1 MPRLTTRDYKRAAPR
16 RSSAGQL
23 AAFAV
28 GVIVGAALTSGG
40 FMLHRARAR
49 HAAMPPPSPARSA
62 LGTPA
67 RPAAPPGAAAAARAP
82 AGDPSTTAGA
92 ATPAHQQYDFYSML
106 PRFTVRVPQAPAK
119 APRTPAAE
127 PGGAAHAASGS
138 AQASYVL
145 QVGSYRRSTEAQA
158 VRARLARAGIDARV
172 ERVLAGG
179 GVWYRVRIGPIS
191 DPTEL
196 ERVRTQLR
204 AARLS
209 ALEMRID

>member
-1 MPRLTTRDYKRAAPR
+1 MPRLTTRDFKRAAPR

-28 GVIVGAALTSGG
+28 GVIVGAALASGG
-40 FMLHRARAR
+40 FMLRRARAQ
-49 HAAMPPPSPARSA
+49 HAAMPRASSA
-62 LGTPA
+62 QS
-67 RPAAPPGAAAAARAP
+67 AAP
-82 AGDPSTTAGA
+82 AGA

-106 PRFTVRVPQAPAK
+106 PRFTVSVPQAPAK
-119 APRTPAAE
+119 AARTPAAE
-127 PGGAAHAASGS
+127 PGGAARPASGA

-172 ERVLAGG
+172 ERVLAAG

-191 DPTEL
+191 DPAEL
-196 ERVRTQLR
+196 ERVRNQLR
-204 AARLS
+204 AARMS
-209 ALEMRID
+209 ALAIRIG

>member
-16 RSSAGQL
+16 RSSGGQL

-28 GVIVGAALTSGG
+28 GVIVGAALASGG
-40 FMLHRARAR
+40 FVLHRARAR
-49 HAAMPPPSPARSA
+49 HAAMAPASAARSA
-62 LGTPA
+62 TGALAPS
-67 RPAAPPGAAAAARAP
+67 AAPPEAAAGARAP
-82 AGDPSTTAGA
+82 AVDASTPPGA

-127 PGGAAHAASGS
+127 PGGAAHAASGA
-138 AQASYVL
+138 AQASYIL
-145 QVGSYRRSTEAQA
+145 QVGSYRRSAEAQA

-191 DPTEL
+191 DPSEL
-196 ERVRTQLR
+196 ERVRNQLR
-204 AARLS
+204 AARMS
-209 ALEMRID
+209 ALEIRIG